1 MDAATLLGIGATN
14 LVIANPTA
22 GVIPKEKTMGDL
34 SSAVTPAQP
43 GVVGATKKVL
53 SFSTL
58 KEFGWATGGF
68 VGANLTGAAI
78 SAATGAEGN
87 TRNWTGAAGSAI
99 FAAICA
105 WRGWKTMAVGAG
117 LNLVRNLAFGI
128 IGWLGGDPE
137 DRRGYGLGA
146 NKDMVSILN
155 GLGVGTDEAAE
166 LLNDLSPS
174 EAEQLLGALAEMSPD
189 QLAGLAGDEPS
200 AVLNGE
206 PSAVLNGPGAND
218 LLERLLAAA

>member
-1 MDAATLLGIGATN
+1 MDAATLMGIGAATN

-22 GVIPKEKTMGDL
+22 GVIPKDEKKMAEL
-34 SSAVTPAQP
+34 SAAVTPSQP
-43 GVVGATKKVL
+43 GVVGGAKKVL
-53 SFSTL
+53 SMSTL

-68 VGANLTGAAI
+68 VGANLTGAAL
-78 SAATGAEGN
+78 SGLTGAEGN

-99 FAAICA
+99 FASICA

-128 IGWLGGDPE
+128 IGWLSGDASAGRE
-137 DRRGYGLGA
+137 GYGLGA

-174 EAEQLLGALAEMSPD
+174 EAEQLLGALADMSPA
-189 QLAGLAGDEPS
+189 QLQGLAGEPS
-200 AVLNGE
+200 SVLQGE
-206 PSAVLNGPGAND
+206 GIGNND